1 MHCSDLFLPILQ
13 CDNIVYLFI
22 QVVIA
27 AENGKNDES
36 FVAVDEFTFLQTDVC
51 DFMPSEAV
59 PTEPPTTPTPTE
71 PPGRKFL
78 IYLKSICSSGFP
90 FKKEVAQK
98 FHIWTQW

>member
-1 MHCSDLFLPILQ
+1 M
-13 CDNIVYLFI
+13 
-22 QVVIA
+22 

-78 IYLKSICSSGFP
+78 VFN
-90 FKKEVAQK
+90 V
-98 FHIWTQW
+98 

>member
-1 MHCSDLFLPILQ
+1 M
-13 CDNIVYLFI
+13 
-22 QVVIA
+22 QVVIV

-71 PPGRKFL
+71 PPGRKVL
-78 IYLKSICSSGFP
+78 IYLKAICSSGFP
-90 FKKEVAQK
+90 FRIRWPKNYSSGPNGK
-98 FHIWTQW
+98 FRTVT